1 MLLGFALGGLL
12 YRVFVELLVA
22 GCLAGLVV
30 NINGVCAVDE
40 PVAVDG
46 EGAEH
51 RLVGLRGNGGILEDR
66 LHGVLVNTVA
76 LCAGGVGQDMNRA
89 LGIER
94 VGYLLALVVLGDV
107 LGGLNF
113 VVLDLIGTQIHVVV
127 AVDDNVDIKAVYY
140 GQQAL
145 AHDDGVGLVYVL
157 ARGIA
162 GAVHEDYLPLRVR
175 RVHVVLKPVYLLL
188 ADGIHIVC
196 VEHGD
201 MCVRVVERIVDAG
214 DMIPACALVE
224 VEHIVEPAP
233 TKVALVVAG
242 GRRHGDVHEC
252 VAALLI
258 EPVPF
263 LIVAVVDEVARV
275 HEKLRVGA
283 DLHRGAL
290 NGAALREVY
299 FVARLNIGKGYERK
313 RLFAVAGCLKCAVV
327 APDAGRSVADSVNI
341 LCAGLKI
348 FGEHLVAV
356 VLFPLRAGAGKF
368 ERAVE
373 AAVVFCKGHYF
384 NIAAAFLGRVPAD
397 AASCFGVAVDNN
409 ADALY
414 RSVCALL
421 RHGGGGGDYHASEQA
436 DCHDRADYPHQFFVH
451 RIFLPNFWYSYST
464 SDSHKSQ
471 AS

>member
-1 MLLGFALGGLL
+1 
-12 YRVFVELLVA
+12 
-22 GCLAGLVV
+22 
-30 NINGVCAVDE
+30 
-40 PVAVDG
+40 
-46 EGAEH
+46 
-51 RLVGLRGNGGILEDR
+51 
-66 LHGVLVNTVA
+66 
-76 LCAGGVGQDMNRA
+76 
-89 LGIER
+89 
-94 VGYLLALVVLGDV
+94 
-107 LGGLNF
+107 
-113 VVLDLIGTQIHVVV
+113 
-127 AVDDNVDIKAVYY
+127 
-140 GQQAL
+140 
-145 AHDDGVGLVYVL
+145 
-157 ARGIA
+157 
-162 GAVHEDYLPLRVR
+162 
-175 RVHVVLKPVYLLL
+175 
-188 ADGIHIVC
+188 
-196 VEHGD
+196 
-201 MCVRVVERIVDAG
+201 
-214 DMIPACALVE
+214 MIPACALVE

-242 GRRHGDVHEC
+242 GRHHGDVHEC

-258 EPVPF
+258 EPVPL
-263 LIVAVVDEVARV
+263 LIVAVVDEVARG

-290 NGAALREVY
+290 NGAALCEIL

-341 LCAGLKI
+341 LCVGLKI

-421 RHGGGGGDYHASEQA
+421 RHGGGGGDYHASKQA